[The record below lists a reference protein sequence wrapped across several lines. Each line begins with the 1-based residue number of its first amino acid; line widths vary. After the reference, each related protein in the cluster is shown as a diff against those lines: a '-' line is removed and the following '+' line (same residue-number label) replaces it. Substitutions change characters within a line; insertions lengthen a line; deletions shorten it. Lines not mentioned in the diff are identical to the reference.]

1 MICCNYLR
9 DPARV
14 MNYRTGYLG
23 RCEFTPSVLG
33 VVAMADG
40 VWGTAGTG
48 APGFAVTA
56 LAAGVAAAAG
66 AGGAEAI
73 GVAAGFTFAPSGT
86 VFARLR
92 TTLVPS
98 PRPLMILTAEPSVP
112 ATSIGVSLM

>member
-40 VWGTAGTG
+40 VWGAAGTG

-66 AGGAEAI
+66 AGEDRQRQRDQPPTGDAHGCALNLH
-73 GVAAGFTFAPSGT
+73 V
-86 VFARLR
+86 
-92 TTLVPS
+92 
-98 PRPLMILTAEPSVP
+98 
-112 ATSIGVSLM
+112 